1 MRALPSLPPC
11 LLLHP
16 FPSHS
21 SVHLL
26 VHLLL
31 VLLLLLLLLLLL
43 VVLRVRVE
51 LL

>member
-1 MRALPSLPPC
+1 MRALLSLPPC
-11 LLLHP
+11 LFLPP

-31 VLLLLLLLLLLL
+31 VLLLLLQQLLLLI
-43 VVLRVRVE
+43 LRVRVE
-51 LL
+51 VL